1 MAIRDEGISDESRVY
16 FIDSARKMNRQLL
29 ALQVPSVNFRGLMD
43 PVSGRS
49 VVGGC
54 VSGRSVVGVC
64 DNYYNFCFLQSPFQI
79 SDQTPMETVVEM
91 VRKLG
96 IRQVLISHKG

>member
-49 VVGGC
+49 VVGG
-54 VSGRSVVGVC
+54 V
-64 DNYYNFCFLQSPFQI
+64 
-79 SDQTPMETVVEM
+79 
-91 VRKLG
+91 
-96 IRQVLISHKG
+96 